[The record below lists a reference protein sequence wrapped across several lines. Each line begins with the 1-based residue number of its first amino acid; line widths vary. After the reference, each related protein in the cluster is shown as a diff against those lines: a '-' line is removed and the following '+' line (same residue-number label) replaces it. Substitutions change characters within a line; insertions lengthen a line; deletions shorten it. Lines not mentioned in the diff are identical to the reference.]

1 MSKHIHLYQPLY
13 FLGYTEAASVLSNEA
28 NLLVQPPQVP
38 DHPVTLDLFAPAASD
53 VAVTPGRPVV
63 SLILPKLLNPITL
76 RAIPAKFTTPGGT
89 AF

>member
-1 MSKHIHLYQPLY
+1 M
-13 FLGYTEAASVLSNEA
+13 LSNEA

-63 SLILPKLLNPITL
+63 SRVLPILLNPVAGKETNIFSHSPTL
-76 RAIPAKFTTPGGT
+76 PSPPEYP
-89 AF
+89 